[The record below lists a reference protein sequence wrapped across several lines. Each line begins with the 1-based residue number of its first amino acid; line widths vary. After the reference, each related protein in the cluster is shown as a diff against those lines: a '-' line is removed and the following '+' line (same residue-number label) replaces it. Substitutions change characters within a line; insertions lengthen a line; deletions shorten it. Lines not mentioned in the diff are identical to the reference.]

1 MLNYMDE
8 AFACFAQAT
17 EGDFTVGQAKLNQ
30 IAEIVAYNW
39 VYLRVFPDETAISYT
54 CQRQGVKFHKLL
66 LEEADYLN
74 RKIKEE
80 IKRYGG

>member
-1 MLNYMDE
+1 MNNDM
-8 AFACFAQAT
+8 AFMCYAQAC

-39 VYLRVFPDETAISYT
+39 VYLRVSPDETAISYT
-54 CQRQGVKFHKLL
+54 CQKQGVNFYKLL
-66 LEEADYLN
+66 FEEVDYLN
-74 RKIKEE
+74 RKVKEE